1 MRVGAAAFAVLFAA
15 LASVAGGAGPSSEAA
30 PVFRPGGP
38 VNLIRVDGSINP
50 ASADFILKSIR
61 ESEEDGAAALILE
74 LDTPGGLLASTKDI
88 IQGILNAAVPVVV
101 YVAPRGAW
109 AGSAGTF
116 ITLAG
121 HVAAMAPGTSIGAAH
136 PVGIG
141 GGGGEKEGEGG
152 RDFAAEK
159 AENFTAAF
167 IESIARERGRN
178 VEWAVKA
185 VRESVAIAQDEA
197 LRIGVIDLVAE
208 TREDLLAQLEGRVV
222 KLRGR
227 EVALSVAGAPVR
239 VLEMDLLTRI
249 MHVLASPDVA
259 VLLLLAGAVGL
270 YVEFNQPGLILPG
283 VVGAVCL
290 ILGFIAL
297 QILPFSWTGLLLL
310 ALGVGFFVAE
320 AFLTSYGAFFAAG
333 LICFLL
339 GGSMIFDLPELGGL
353 QVSFYTVLLPAA
365 AAFALAA
372 GTVVY
377 AVGRARRAA
386 PQSGVGEL
394 LGARGRADGRL
405 APAGRVF
412 IHGEYWNAVAD
423 EAVEEGET
431 VEVVGVE
438 GLCLRVRRA
447 RPAGGPGEG

>member
-1 MRVGAAAFAVLFAA
+1 MRARAAA
-15 LASVAGGAGPSSEAA
+15 LAVLLAAAGVATGRGEEPAGAP
-30 PVFRPGGP
+30 PVFRAGGH

-61 ESEEDGAAALILE
+61 QSEDEGAAALILE

-88 IQGILNAAVPVVV
+88 IQGILNAGVPVVV
-101 YVAPRGAW
+101 YVSPRGAW

-141 GGGGEKEGEGG
+141 GGRAKDEEGG

-185 VRESVAIAQDEA
+185 VRESVAITQDEA
-197 LRIGVIDLVAE
+197 LRIGVVDLVAG
-208 TREDLLAQLEGRVV
+208 TREELLDQLEGRVV
-222 KLRGR
+222 RVRGR
-227 EVALSVAGAPVR
+227 EVTLSVAGAPVR

-259 VLLLLAGAVGL
+259 VVLLLAGAVGL

-310 ALGVGFFVAE
+310 ALGVSFFAAE
-320 AFLTSYGAFFAAG
+320 AFVTSYGAFFAAG
-333 LICFLL
+333 VICFLL

-377 AVGRARRAA
+377 AVGRARAAA
-386 PQSGVGEL
+386 PQAGVGEL
-394 LGARGRADGRL
+394 LGARGRADEPLSPR
-405 APAGRVF
+405 GRVF
-412 IHGEYWNAVAD
+412 IHGEYWNAVS
-423 EAVEEGET
+423 EEPVEEGET

-447 RPAGGPGEG
+447 RSRGGPGEG

>member
-1 MRVGAAAFAVLFAA
+1 MRAPAVACAALLAA
-15 LASVAGGAGPSSEAA
+15 LAAVAGGAEAPPA
-30 PVFRPGGP
+30 FRPGGH
-38 VNLIRVDGSINP
+38 VNLIRVEGSINP

-61 ESEEDGAAALILE
+61 QSEEEGAAALILE
-74 LDTPGGLLASTKDI
+74 LDTPGGLLAATKDI
-88 IQGILNAAVPVVV
+88 IQGILNAGVPVVV

-141 GGGGEKEGEGG
+141 GGGRGEKEGEKG

-167 IESIARERGRN
+167 IEAIARERGRN
-178 VEWAVKA
+178 VEWAIQA

-197 LRIGVIDLVAE
+197 LRIGVIDLVAG
-208 TREDLLAQLEGRVV
+208 TREDLLEKLEGRIV
-222 KLRGR
+222 KVRGR
-227 EVALSVAGAPVR
+227 EVALSVAGAPLR

-283 VVGAVCL
+283 VAGAVCL

-320 AFLTSYGAFFAAG
+320 AFVTAYGAFFAAG
-333 LICFLL
+333 LLCFLL

-394 LGARGRADGRL
+394 IGARARADGRL
-405 APAGRVF
+405 APTGRVF
-412 IHGEYWNAVAD
+412 VHGEYWNAVA
-423 EAVEEGET
+423 EEPVEEGET
-431 VEVVGVE
+431 VEIVGVE

-447 RPAGGPGEG
+447 GPAGGPKEG